1 MRISDWSSDVCSSDL
16 TGAAVVVIEHDM
28 AVIETLAAPVAV
40 MMTGRIVALGGY
52 AEVRRDPAVREGSF
66 GTVLSVAE
74 KAPAVDCGSAAARG
88 REGVS
93 RLWHRHCCARPPA
106 NGDPRGGG
114 GGFGT

>member
-52 AEVRRDPAVREGSF
+52 AAVRRDPAVREGYF
-66 GTVLSVAE
+66 VTVLSEAE
-74 KAPAVDCGSAAARG
+74 TAPVVDGCSAAARG
-88 REGVS
+88 PRGVCRHWLRVCAS
-93 RLWHRHCCARPPA
+93 RLLPHC
-106 NGDPRGGG
+106 
-114 GGFGT
+114 